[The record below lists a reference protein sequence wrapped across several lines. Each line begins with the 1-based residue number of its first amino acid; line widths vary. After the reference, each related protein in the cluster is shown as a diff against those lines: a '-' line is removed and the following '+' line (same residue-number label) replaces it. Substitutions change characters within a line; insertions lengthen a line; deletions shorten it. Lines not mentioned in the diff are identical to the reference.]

1 MNSSELEYWITVN
14 LPVSSEIDDW
24 VADGQRDNKD
34 EQIMHG
40 TTVTKP
46 MSIQAQLSPFLN
58 LDWWSGVLKIE
69 IDHGIGW
76 LT

>member
-1 MNSSELEYWITVN
+1 
-14 LPVSSEIDDW
+14 
-24 VADGQRDNKD
+24 
-34 EQIMHG
+34 MHG